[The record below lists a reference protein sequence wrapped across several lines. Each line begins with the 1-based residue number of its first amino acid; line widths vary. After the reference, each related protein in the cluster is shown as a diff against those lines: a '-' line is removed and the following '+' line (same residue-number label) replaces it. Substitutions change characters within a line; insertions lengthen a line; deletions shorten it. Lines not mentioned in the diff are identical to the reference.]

1 VTKQDFYTGKMI
13 MQTAQRRIESGPLE
27 APQDKALLDS
37 LIAKFSAICDSL

>member
-13 MQTAQRRIESGPLE
+13 MQTAQRRIEAGPLE